1 MRKTRWTGK
10 TSYRSKTSKASKMF
24 KEVQNGK
31 AQKPTW
37 EREVLLYFELIK
49 NLSNKMSQ
57 ENIGFGY
64 FSK

>member
-1 MRKTRWTGK
+1 
-10 TSYRSKTSKASKMF
+10 MF

-57 ENIGFGY
+57 KNIGFGY

>member
-1 MRKTRWTGK
+1 
-10 TSYRSKTSKASKMF
+10 MF

-37 EREVLLYFELIK
+37 EREFLLYFELIK

-57 ENIGFGY
+57 KNIGFGY